1 MKAYQLIYV
10 TSYTEYDEGFS
21 YDREDMMPGKVY
33 LLREKAEAEIER
45 IMSLPQW
52 EKDKYTTRFSGYLS
66 EIRIKEWDIVE

>member
-21 YDREDMMPGKVY
+21 YDREDIMPGKVY
-33 LLREKAEAEIER
+33 LLREKAEAEIKR
-45 IMSLPQW
+45 IMSLPHR

-66 EIRIKEWDIVE
+66 EIRIKEWEIVE